1 MSAVLLA
8 VFKEYEQ
15 AERVRTALV
24 KDGFPTDRVELT
36 ANREPGQAALG
47 PEGSRR
53 EKFQEYFR
61 TLLSDADEQP
71 CVAALTE
78 RVVRGAVTV
87 TVHPRGSADDLPGA
101 DNSEDRMK
109 DGRDAMNHYEGE
121 ANARSTGF
129 VQVR

>member
-8 VFKEYEQ
+8 VFREYEQ

-36 ANREPGQAALG
+36 ANRDPGQAALV

-53 EKFQEYFR
+53 EKFAEYFR

-71 CVAALTE
+71 RVAALTE

-87 TVHPRGSADDLPGA
+87 TVHPRGSVETERATEMLDRAGADEVIGHDLGNQTFEQAASPGA
-101 DNSEDRMK
+101 
-109 DGRDAMNHYEGE
+109 
-121 ANARSTGF
+121 
-129 VQVR
+129 

>member
-8 VFKEYEQ
+8 VFKEYEP

-36 ANREPGQAALG
+36 ANREPGQAALV

-53 EKFQEYFR
+53 EKFAEYFR
-61 TLLSDADEQP
+61 TLLSDADEQS

-87 TVHPRGSADDLPGA
+87 TVHPRGSVETRRASEMLDRAGA
-101 DNSEDRMK
+101 DEVIAHDLGSQTFEQAASP
-109 DGRDAMNHYEGE
+109 GP
-121 ANARSTGF
+121 
-129 VQVR
+129 

>member
-8 VFKEYEQ
+8 VFREYEQ

-36 ANREPGQAALG
+36 ANREPGQAALV

-53 EKFQEYFR
+53 EKFAEYFR

-71 CVAALTE
+71 RVAALTE

-87 TVHPRGSADDLPGA
+87 TVHPRGSVETERATAMFDRAGA
-101 DNSEDRMK
+101 DEVIGHDLGNQTFEQAASP
-109 DGRDAMNHYEGE
+109 GP
-121 ANARSTGF
+121 
-129 VQVR
+129 

>member
-36 ANREPGQAALG
+36 ANREPGQAALV

-53 EKFQEYFR
+53 EKFAEYFR

-71 CVAALTE
+71 RVAALTE

-87 TVHPRGSADDLPGA
+87 TVHPRGSVETTRDTEMLDRAGA
-101 DNSEDRMK
+101 DEVIGHDLGNQTFEQAASP
-109 DGRDAMNHYEGE
+109 GP
-121 ANARSTGF
+121 
-129 VQVR
+129 

>member
-8 VFKEYEQ
+8 VFREYEQ

-36 ANREPGQAALG
+36 ANREPGQAALV

-53 EKFQEYFR
+53 EKFAEYFR

-71 CVAALTE
+71 RVAALTE

-87 TVHPRGSADDLPGA
+87 TVHPRGSVETERATAMLDRAGA
-101 DNSEDRMK
+101 DEVIGHDLGNQTFEQAASP
-109 DGRDAMNHYEGE
+109 GP
-121 ANARSTGF
+121 
-129 VQVR
+129 

>member
-8 VFKEYEQ
+8 VFREYEQ

-36 ANREPGQAALG
+36 ANREPGQAALV

-53 EKFQEYFR
+53 EKFAEYFR
-61 TLLSDADEQP
+61 TLLSDADEQS

-87 TVHPRGSADDLPGA
+87 TVHPRGSVETERATAMLDRAGA
-101 DNSEDRMK
+101 DEVIGHDLGNQTFEQAASP
-109 DGRDAMNHYEGE
+109 GP
-121 ANARSTGF
+121 
-129 VQVR
+129 

>member
-8 VFKEYEQ
+8 VFREYEQ

-36 ANREPGQAALG
+36 ANREPGQAALV

-53 EKFQEYFR
+53 EKFAEYFR

-71 CVAALTE
+71 RVAALTE

-87 TVHPRGSADDLPGA
+87 TVHPRGSVETERATAMLEHAGADEVIGHDLGNQTFEQAASPGA
-101 DNSEDRMK
+101 
-109 DGRDAMNHYEGE
+109 
-121 ANARSTGF
+121 
-129 VQVR
+129 

>member
-24 KDGFPTDRVELT
+24 KDGFTTDRVELT
-36 ANREPGQAALG
+36 ANREPGQAALV

-53 EKFQEYFR
+53 EKFAEYFR

-71 CVAALTE
+71 RVAALTE

-87 TVHPRGSADDLPGA
+87 TVHPRGSVETRRASEMLDRAGA
-101 DNSEDRMK
+101 DEVIGHDLGNQTFEQAASP
-109 DGRDAMNHYEGE
+109 GP
-121 ANARSTGF
+121 
-129 VQVR
+129 

>member
-8 VFKEYEQ
+8 VFREYEQ

-36 ANREPGQAALG
+36 ASRERGQAALV
-47 PEGSRR
+47 PVGSRR
-53 EKFQEYFR
+53 EKFAEYFR

-71 CVAALTE
+71 RVAALTE

-87 TVHPRGSADDLPGA
+87 TVHPRGSVETERATAMLDRAGADEVIGHDLGNQTFEQAASPGA
-101 DNSEDRMK
+101 
-109 DGRDAMNHYEGE
+109 
-121 ANARSTGF
+121 
-129 VQVR
+129 

>member
-36 ANREPGQAALG
+36 ANREPGQAALV

-53 EKFQEYFR
+53 EKFEEYFR

-87 TVHPRGSADDLPGA
+87 TVHPRGSVETTRATEMLDRAGA
-101 DNSEDRMK
+101 DQVIGHDL
-109 DGRDAMNHYEGE
+109 
-121 ANARSTGF
+121 ANQTFEQAASPGS
-129 VQVR
+129 

>member
-8 VFKEYEQ
+8 VFREYEQ

-36 ANREPGQAALG
+36 ANRDPGQAALV

-53 EKFQEYFR
+53 EKFAEYFR

-71 CVAALTE
+71 RVAALTE
-78 RVVRGAVTV
+78 RVVRGAVKPAPES
-87 TVHPRGSADDLPGA
+87 H
-101 DNSEDRMK
+101 
-109 DGRDAMNHYEGE
+109 
-121 ANARSTGF
+121 
-129 VQVR
+129 

>member
-8 VFKEYEQ
+8 VFREYEQ
-15 AERVRTALV
+15 AEQVRTALV

-36 ANREPGQAALG
+36 ANREPGQAALV

-53 EKFQEYFR
+53 EKFAEYFR

-71 CVAALTE
+71 RVAALTE

-87 TVHPRGSADDLPGA
+87 TVHPRGSVETERATAMLDRAGADEVIGHDLGNQTFEQAASPGA
-101 DNSEDRMK
+101 
-109 DGRDAMNHYEGE
+109 
-121 ANARSTGF
+121 
-129 VQVR
+129 

>member
-36 ANREPGQAALG
+36 ALREPGQAALV

-53 EKFQEYFR
+53 EKFAEYFR
-61 TLLSDADEQP
+61 TLLSDADEQS

-87 TVHPRGSADDLPGA
+87 TVHPRGSVETRRASEMLDRAGA
-101 DNSEDRMK
+101 DEVIGHDLGNQTFEQAASP
-109 DGRDAMNHYEGE
+109 GP
-121 ANARSTGF
+121 
-129 VQVR
+129 